1 MAMAASLSRTI
12 FRLST
17 RELPSEVTLTPAA
30 WRVLVQFD
38 GQRSLA
44 DVARGL
50 GMEEPL
56 VAQITSTLLHSGM
69 LQVAS
74 GEGSP
79 ALATVSTPFFD
90 RLTTELARAVGPLA
104 VLTLEDEILALS
116 ETRDGF
122 PRDRAPE
129 LVERLSL
136 TIQDDARRL
145 KFQQVMLEAIRKL

>member
-1 MAMAASLSRTI
+1 MATAASLSRTI

-17 RELPSEVTLTPAA
+17 RDLSGEVTLTPAV
-30 WRVLVQFD
+30 WRVLVQCD
-38 GQRSLA
+38 GQRSVA
-44 DVARGL
+44 DIARGL
-50 GMEEPL
+50 GLDEPL
-56 VAQITSTLLHSGM
+56 VAQMAETLFRSGV

-74 GEGSP
+74 GSGAP
-79 ALATVSTPFFD
+79 ARAIVGGAFFD

-104 VLTLEDEILALS
+104 ALTLEDEILALS
-116 ETRDGF
+116 EMRDGF
-122 PRDRAPE
+122 PRDRVPE